1 VRAAAGRHGLPH
13 LQQKGRSLIVQHHL
27 IVTFFYRLLLQV
39 T

>member
-27 IVTFFYRLLLQV
+27 IVTFFIDYYYK
-39 T
+39 